1 MPLLI
6 TIHEMLVIRKQV
18 NAFKI
23 AYVLAVTQTLTMFLY
38 HWKHG
43 LFFFDV
49 PKDGRM
55 LLLVRSLLYTAS
67 FILFID
73 SMNFLNPVVAL
84 IC

>member
-18 NAFKI
+18 NAFEI
-23 AYVLAVTQTLTMFLY
+23 AYALSVTQTLTMFLY
-38 HWKHG
+38 HWKNG

-49 PKDGRM
+49 PKEGRV
-55 LLLVRSLLYTAS
+55 LLLMRSLLYTVS